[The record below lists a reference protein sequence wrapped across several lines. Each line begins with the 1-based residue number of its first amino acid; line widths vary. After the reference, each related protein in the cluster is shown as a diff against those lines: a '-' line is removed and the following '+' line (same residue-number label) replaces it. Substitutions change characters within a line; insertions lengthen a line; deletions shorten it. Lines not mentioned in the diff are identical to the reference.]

1 MRSIRKPAAAA
12 AAALVLTGLAACSS
26 SGSGGEQ
33 PTTPDGKT
41 AISVVSLKPGSEQAA
56 FDAFDDQVRQFEA
69 LHPDITVTTQEY
81 EWTGPTFTAQ
91 LAGGTLPTVFTV
103 PFTDGAA
110 LVDRGQLADI
120 TEPFSSFGYVDKF
133 NKAIL
138 ATGQGK
144 DGHIYG
150 VPTEA
155 YGVGLQYNRALFQQA
170 GLDPDKPPTTWDEV
184 RADAKQIA
192 DRTGQAGYAQMTQ
205 ENTGGWML
213 TTMTEAL
220 GGRMQVVNGDKVEA
234 TIDDPAAKE
243 ALTRLHQMRWD
254 DKSMG
259 ENILFNWTG
268 INQDFAA
275 GKIGMY
281 MGGSDVYTSLKQ
293 QNNID
298 PNAYGLAVLPLAP
311 GADAGVLGGGTL
323 AAVNVKA
330 TPEQQKAAAE
340 WIDFYYLGK
349 FVRQDAAVQDA
360 KTLAD
365 GGQPVG
371 VPKLPIFDK
380 TTLDQYDNWIQ
391 PYVNVPLAQMSS
403 FTKGI
408 FDQKLAG
415 EPPAQA
421 QEMYA
426 VLDTVVQAV
435 LSDPNANVDQLLGQA
450 DGDVQTIIDRG

>member
-12 AAALVLTGLAACSS
+12 AAALVLTGLAACSGS
-26 SGSGGEQ
+26 SGGEQ
-33 PTTPDGKT
+33 PTTPGGKT
-41 AISVVSLKPGSEQAA
+41 AITVVSLKPGSEQAA
-56 FDAFDDQVRQFEA
+56 FDAFEDQVRQFEA
-69 LHPDITVTTQEY
+69 LHPDIDVSTQEY

-110 LVDRGQLADI
+110 LVERGQLADI
-120 TEPFSSFGYVDKF
+120 TEPFTSFGYVDKF
-133 NKAIL
+133 SKPIL

-155 YGVGLQYNRALFQQA
+155 YGVGLQYNRTLFQQA

-184 RADAKQIA
+184 RADAKQI
-192 DRTGQAGYAQMTQ
+192 
-205 ENTGGWML
+205 
-213 TTMTEAL
+213 
-220 GGRMQVVNGDKVEA
+220 EA
-234 TIDDPAAKE
+234 TVDSPAAKQ
-243 ALTRLHQMRWD
+243 ALTRLHQMRWED
-254 DKSMG
+254 RSMG

-311 GADAGVLGGGTL
+311 GADSGVLGGGTL

-330 TPEQQKAAAE
+330 TPEQQKAAAQ

-371 VPKLPIFDK
+371 VPKLPIFDEA
-380 TTLDQYDNWIQ
+380 TLDQYNSWIQ

-450 DGDVQTIIDRG
+450 DSDVQTIIDRG

>member
-1 MRSIRKPAAAA
+1 MRSIRKPAAALA
-12 AAALVLTGLAACSS
+12 AAVVLAGLSACS
-26 SGSGGEQ
+26 GGGGEQ
-33 PTTPDGKT
+33 QATTPDGKT
-41 AISVVSLKPGSEQAA
+41 AITVVSLKPGSEKAA
-56 FDAFDDQVRQFEA
+56 FDAFDEQVRQFEA
-69 LHPDITVTTQEY
+69 ANPTIDVTTQEY
-81 EWTGPTFTAQ
+81 EWTGPTFTAA

-110 LVDRGQLADI
+110 LVANGQLADI
-120 TEPFSSFGYVDKF
+120 TDPVKSFGYVDKF
-133 NKAIL
+133 NQAIL

-150 VPTEA
+150 VPTDA

-170 GLDPDKPPTTWDEV
+170 GLDPNKPPTTWDEV

-192 DRTGQAGYAQMTQ
+192 DKTGQAGYAEMTQ

-213 TTMTEAL
+213 TTLTEAL
-220 GGRMQVVNGDKVEA
+220 GGRMQVANGDKVEA
-234 TIDDPAAKE
+234 TVDSPAAKD

-254 DKSMG
+254 DNSMG
-259 ENILFNWTG
+259 ANILYNWTG

-293 QNNID
+293 QNNINPD
-298 PNAYGLAVLPLAP
+298 DYGLAVLPLAP
-311 GADAGVLGGGTL
+311 GGDSGVLGGGTL

-330 TPEQQKAAAE
+330 TPEQQAAAAK
-340 WIDFYYLGK
+340 WIDFYYEGK
-349 FVRQDAAVQDA
+349 YVRQDAAVQDA

-365 GGQPVG
+365 SDQPVG

-380 TTLDQYDNWIQ
+380 ATLEQYNAWIK
-391 PYVNVPLAQMSS
+391 PYVNVPLGQMSS
-403 FTKGI
+403 FTDGI

-435 LSDPNANVDQLLGQA
+435 LSDQGADIDGLLKQA
-450 DGDVQTIIDRG
+450 DSDVQTIIDRG